1 MDCGSQARCCLTE
14 KRSVTD
20 TTRRAS
26 MCAAASEKLC
36 LMCWIAS
43 DFEKTRV
50 IVAEVLGFD
59 NVALTEFP
67 ACSSFAVK
75 EITHST
81 FSF

>member
-1 MDCGSQARCCLTE
+1 
-14 KRSVTD
+14 
-20 TTRRAS
+20 
-26 MCAAASEKLC
+26 
-36 LMCWIAS
+36 MCWIAS